1 MPHLAI
7 AILVLALLPFNCSL
21 WETESSPCITNSYKL
36 TTLNHSQSSE

>member
-21 WETESSPCITNSYKL
+21 WETESVTM
-36 TTLNHSQSSE
+36 HHQ